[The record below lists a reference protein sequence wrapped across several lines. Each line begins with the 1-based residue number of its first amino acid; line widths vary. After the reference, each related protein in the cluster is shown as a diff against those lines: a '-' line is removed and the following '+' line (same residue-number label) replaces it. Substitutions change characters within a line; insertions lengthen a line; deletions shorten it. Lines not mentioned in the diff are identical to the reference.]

1 MLLLPSCKCVFH
13 SAEVAEDGCGDE
25 GPPGHRDAS
34 AAAGNPLPCQ
44 TRASLAHSSFPIA
57 EEC

>member
-1 MLLLPSCKCVFH
+1 MLLLPYKCVFH

-34 AAAGNPLPCQ
+34 TAAGNPLPYQ
-44 TRASLAHSSFPIA
+44 TRAPLAHSSFPIA